1 MDGSLPIVLPWQY
14 LGLGSRHLIL
24 EHFPL
29 HPWIHRFLPYSVC
42 DSCFC
47 ALCRCKCKKLVP
59 FAAFFRKIWAFYC
72 GQIELLYSRSSASES
87 KIIVCKKSHID
98 QAPVLVRGE
107 KKVINDDP
115 EWKTN
120 KFISEL
126 LFASIR
132 IKTNLRWWTFG
143 RMTQFHDVDA
153 KLVLKR
159 RERKATLTWNIA
171 SYSLETYST
180 SRNLFT
186 FWTIIEAWR

>member
-1 MDGSLPIVLPWQY
+1 MVLYRLCYHDNIWGLARGIYYLSIFPCIPEFTGSCHIQFAIRV
-14 LGLGSRHLIL
+14 SA
-24 EHFPL
+24 HFAVANVKNWSPSQPSFVKSEL
-29 HPWIHRFLPYSVC
+29 FTV
-42 DSCFC
+42 
-47 ALCRCKCKKLVP
+47 AKLSSFIPVP
-59 FAAFFRKIWAFYC
+59 RP
-72 GQIELLYSRSSASES
+72 ASQ
-87 KIIVCKKSHID
+87 KSHID

-159 RERKATLTWNIA
+159 RERKATLT
-171 SYSLETYST
+171 
-180 SRNLFT
+180 
-186 FWTIIEAWR
+186 